1 MKIIAKNY
9 DTVDGVNLR
18 STKGM
23 VNMEETLGENATPG
37 TETDLGEKLNPW
49 LTIWYKPRATF
60 RSAINYK
67 NMNLLVFLA
76 IMAGVTETFDRAIA
90 ENMGEHMSTLMV
102 FLFIIIL
109 GAIVGM
115 LSWLIWSAINYYVGK
130 LLKGK
135 GTIQEMNTAMAIS
148 FIPLAVSGIFCLLDV
163 VFLRDALFVEAYLS
177 PFQIGWLF
185 VSAFFVFILSVWSL
199 FLMIKAVAEVH
210 RFSSW
215 KGLLTLLIPTAVI
228 FIIIIGIVIIAMI

>member
-1 MKIIAKNY
+1 
-9 DTVDGVNLR
+9 
-18 STKGM
+18 
-23 VNMEETLGENATPG
+23 
-37 TETDLGEKLNPW
+37 
-49 LTIWYKPRATF
+49 
-60 RSAINYK
+60 
-67 NMNLLVFLA
+67 
-76 IMAGVTETFDRAIA
+76 
-90 ENMGEHMSTLMV
+90 
-102 FLFIIIL
+102 IL

-163 VFLRDALFVEAYLS
+163 IFLRDALFVEAYLS
-177 PFQIGWLF
+177 PFQIGWLL

-215 KGLLTLLIPTAVI
+215 KGLLDRKSTRLNSSHVKISYAV
-228 FIIIIGIVIIAMI
+228 FCLKKKKKKKHTTRK